1 MIVSSF
7 FPGRIRLRND
17 VFKDDDIFSALY
29 SAVGSHSAVKK
40 VERNERTGSV
50 LVEYIS
56 ENLPM
61 EKLLALKDEF
71 FALGKLAESYS
82 KKISQLFLKKFMKSK
97 KIKIALHIL
106 YAFVIFKVIQFL
118 NGGFLWI
125 TRLCSICLT
134 VFLF

>member
-40 VERNERTGSV
+40 VVRNERTGSV

-71 FALGKLAESYS
+71 FALGKLAETYN

-97 KIKIALHIL
+97 K
-106 YAFVIFKVIQFL
+106 
-118 NGGFLWI
+118 N
-125 TRLCSICLT
+125 
-134 VFLF
+134 

>member
-17 VFKDDDIFSALY
+17 VFNDDDIFSALY

-82 KKISQLFLKKFMKSK
+82 KKNKPVILEKIHEIERKLK
-97 KIKIALHIL
+97 
-106 YAFVIFKVIQFL
+106 
-118 NGGFLWI
+118 
-125 TRLCSICLT
+125 
-134 VFLF
+134 